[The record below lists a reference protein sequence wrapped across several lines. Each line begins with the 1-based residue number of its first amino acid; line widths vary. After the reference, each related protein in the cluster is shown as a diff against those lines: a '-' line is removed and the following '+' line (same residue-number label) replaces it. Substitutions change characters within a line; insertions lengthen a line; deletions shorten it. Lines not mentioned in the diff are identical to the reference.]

1 MFHRGGVD
9 MKFSCPLEG
18 YFPGGKLKLFM
29 LSVTIIAIFCMLS
42 FVTIDASHA
51 AGLTATAKHLNGIG
65 NQISEMGGSFT
76 TNGTIGLSASS
87 LLFRQPSLKAYRYHH
102 ERFKMLKMTMGWVL
116 APVYYIFKYPKAS
129 LFLFLLITLFL
140 AVLDEFLYRYRR
152 YPSLAEESAGT
163 IPASY
168 NGGVS
173 YALAANQYFFK
184 TSGREEK
191 IDEIRGDRKEP
202 EYSLPANS
210 LIAQE
215 PIIYDDKIAL
225 PYP

>member
-9 MKFSCPLEG
+9 MKFSCLLER
-18 YFPGGKLKLFM
+18 YFPGGKLNLFM

-42 FVTIDASHA
+42 FVTIETGHA
-51 AGLTATAKHLNGIG
+51 GMTTTANHFSGIG
-65 NQISEMGGSFT
+65 NTITGLGGSFAT
-76 TNGTIGLSASS
+76 HGTIGLSASS
-87 LLFRQPSLKAYRYHH
+87 LRFRQPSVKAYRYHH
-102 ERFKMLKMTMGWVL
+102 ERFKILKMTMGWVL

-152 YPSLAEESAGT
+152 YQSFSEEPAGAIAT
-163 IPASY
+163 SFDV
-168 NGGVS
+168 GVS

-184 TSGREEK
+184 TSKREEVT
-191 IDEIRGDRKEP
+191 DEIRGDKKEP
-202 EYSLPANS
+202 EYSLLTNS